1 MNYSSFLNPPKGYGN
16 VPFYWWN
23 GDRLDKDRLSW
34 QLEKLAENGVS
45 GVQINFAHHCPA
57 HRPDKTGGGFGK
69 TYECDPEAFTDE
81 WWEIVNHVFRKAK
94 SLGMGVG
101 ISDYTIGWIGN
112 GYFIDKVAIDAKLCA
127 EELHCESGKVRKGE
141 KYIFIK
147 PEGFISAAAL
157 YGNGMWH
164 AVTDSFTAEND
175 CEVYTVFR
183 KVNPRSV
190 NILDPKAGALLV

>member
-1 MNYSSFLNPPKGYGN
+1 MNYSQFLNPPKGYGN

-101 ISDYTIGWIGN
+101 ISLSLIHI
-112 GYFIDKVAIDAKLCA
+112 
-127 EELHCESGKVRKGE
+127 
-141 KYIFIK
+141 
-147 PEGFISAAAL
+147 
-157 YGNGMWH
+157 
-164 AVTDSFTAEND
+164 
-175 CEVYTVFR
+175 
-183 KVNPRSV
+183 
-190 NILDPKAGALLV
+190 